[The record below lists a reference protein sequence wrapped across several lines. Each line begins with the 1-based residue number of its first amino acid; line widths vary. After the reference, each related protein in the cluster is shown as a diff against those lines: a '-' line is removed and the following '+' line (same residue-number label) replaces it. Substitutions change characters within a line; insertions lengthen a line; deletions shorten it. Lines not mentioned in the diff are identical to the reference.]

1 MDESISLIDQE
12 KADKNRSGVPI
23 HVVAAI
29 FFVWPNP
36 HTSQKTQLVDIHCP
50 PREGESPKNR
60 CSFRTL
66 LSLFEHSTE
75 P

>member
-29 FFVWPNP
+29 FLSGPTP
-36 HTSQKTQLVDIHCP
+36 I
-50 PREGESPKNR
+50 PRKRLN
-60 CSFRTL
+60 
-66 LSLFEHSTE
+66 
-75 P
+75 